1 MHFIPGGRGEVT
13 LFPRDGGIPGGVVV
27 MPPGSPNP
35 DPISDQIMQFSYPF
49 LDLAPVVNELDSAI
63 HQINHYPVD
72 KY

>member
-1 MHFIPGGRGEVT
+1 
-13 LFPRDGGIPGGVVV
+13 

-63 HQINHYPVD
+63 HQIALSNHYPVD